1 MTTTTRTARPI
12 EYQVGARWL
21 AVSPDREAAFIAKA
35 LTYARRVEAFA
46 VKYPADPTNRDT
58 QRAAGAAFAASLQSE
73 ADVRAALANGRE
85 IRIGTN
91 WDAEIRD
98 AGVAATRQAETSA
111 RFQELQ
117 ARMAPRF
124 TCRQCGDHRDTT
136 FRGHCDD
143 CES

>member
-1 MTTTTRTARPI
+1 MTTTTRTAQTI
-12 EYQVGARWL
+12 EYQSGDRWI
-21 AVSPDREAAFIAKA
+21 AVSPDREAAFIAAA
-35 LTYARRVEAFA
+35 LTEARRVEA
-46 VKYPADPTNRDT
+46 YPPRPGS
-58 QRAAGAAFAASLQSE
+58 RWVAAHEFAASLQSE

-85 IRIGTN
+85 IRIGMN

-98 AGVAATRQAETSA
+98 AGVAATRQAGTAA

-124 TCRQCGDHRDTT
+124 TCRRCGDHRDTT